1 MPQCVGFKNIYAY
14 STPVS
19 SLSRETVLTVQS
31 IDIVNCQ
38 AYVLMT
44 VNDYKAMQ
52 VTDIWAF
59 DPVQSG
65 QFFGF
70 SFTLI
75 LSVYLVAWGYGQL
88 LDFVRR

>member
-1 MPQCVGFKNIYAY
+1 MPQCVRFETIKVGATNLSKPVLVLSPQDLASC
-14 STPVS
+14 STYMLVTPA
-19 SLSRETVLTVQS
+19 EYT
-31 IDIVNCQ
+31 
-38 AYVLMT
+38 
-44 VNDYKAMQ
+44 AMQ
-52 VTDIWAF
+52 VGDIWAF

-65 QFFGF
+65 KFFGF

>member
-1 MPQCVGFKNIYAY
+1 MPQCVRFETIKAGTANLSKPVLVLSPQDLASC
-14 STPVS
+14 STYMLVTPA
-19 SLSRETVLTVQS
+19 EYT
-31 IDIVNCQ
+31 
-38 AYVLMT
+38 
-44 VNDYKAMQ
+44 AMQ
-52 VTDIWAF
+52 VGDIWAF

-65 QFFGF
+65 KFFGF